1 MTNRLFLL
9 LSLCFLF
16 CTSAVASTS
25 LLTGQW
31 HYVDKDVEASFLCN
45 PLDAKQLNTID
56 SVPLTGGHIAFVSAF
71 TVDDNIR
78 QVLDFKNTGSIGRF
92 KHSIYDQKNR
102 LVFQAHGG
110 TQSSEHNPFFLR
122 HGRDIHLAPGTYTLV
137 SEIISPYLIGTPE
150 PFISEL
156 KAYQKNIKLGNAIT
170 LMCFGIFFGLGVYY
184 AFLFAFRGH
193 TTDFLYSI
201 FILCNLLYSSSA
213 LLTFNDVFGVH
224 FFYLGSFPILF
235 SNIAYIFF
243 VNALLNI
250 NINTNPVLYRLGM
263 TCVVILAASVPFA
276 FIWPNYSMEIARHGV
291 SVFLTYGLVCAIIQT
306 IKGNK
311 IAPRYL
317 FAISAFFIL
326 GILAITLDTTSE
338 HSNLFVEHVGTIA
351 ITFEV
356 VLLALVLSY
365 QVAKLKE
372 DNVKAYSTLEK
383 AQEVANM
390 DALTKIPNRR
400 AFMQAV
406 QELPQ
411 EGSLSIVDLDN
422 LKYYNDHF
430 GHQHGD
436 RLLSQFVETFSNHL
450 IDNSQ
455 LFRLGGDEFAIL
467 SPVGDVSALKGC
479 LHDAAV
485 EMKQHGFDDFSA
497 SMGMAFSSEIN
508 DVSQLIHLA
517 DMRMYE
523 SKRANKNALAIYE

>member
-1 MTNRLFLL
+1 MTNRLFFI

-31 HYVDKDVEASFLCN
+31 HYVDKDVEIGFLSN
-45 PLDAKQLNTID
+45 PLDAKQLGTLD
-56 SVPLTGGHIAFVSAF
+56 SVPLTGGHLVFVSAF
-71 TVDDNIR
+71 TIDNDVRRVI
-78 QVLDFKNTGSIGRF
+78 DFKNTGSIGRF
-92 KHSIYDQKNR
+92 KHSIYNQKNR
-102 LVFQAHGG
+102 LIFQAHGG
-110 TQSSEHNPFFLR
+110 SQSSEHNPFFLR
-122 HGRDIHLAPGTYTLV
+122 HGRDIHLSPGTYTLV

-156 KAYQKNIKLGNAIT
+156 KAYQKSIKPGNAIT
-170 LMCFGIFFGLGVYY
+170 LICLGVFFGLGVYY
-184 AFLFAFRGH
+184 AFLFSFRGH

-201 FILCNLLYSSSA
+201 FIFCNLLYSSSA
-213 LLTFNDVFGVH
+213 LLALNDVFGIRT
-224 FFYLGSFPILF
+224 FYFGSFPILF

-243 VNALLNI
+243 VNALLSI

-263 TCVVILAASVPFA
+263 GCVAVLAASIPFA
-276 FIWPNYSMEIARHGV
+276 VIWPNYSMEIVRHGV
-291 SVFLTYGLVCAIIQT
+291 SVFLTYGLVCAVTQT

-311 IAPRYL
+311 IASRYL

-338 HSNLFVEHVGTIA
+338 NSSLFVEHVGTIA

-372 DNVKAYSTLEK
+372 ENVKAYSTLEK
-383 AQEVANM
+383 AQEVANI

-400 AFMQAV
+400 AFMQSV

-411 EGSLSIVDLDN
+411 DGSLSIIDLDN

-436 RLLSQFVETFSNHL
+436 RLLSQFVESFSEHL
-450 IDNSQ
+450 IDNSR

-467 SPVGDVSALKGC
+467 SPVGDVRALERC
-479 LHDAAV
+479 LYDTSVA
-485 EMKQHGFDDFSA
+485 MKQHGFDDFSA
-497 SMGMAFSSEIN
+497 SMGTAFSSEIN

-523 SKRANKNALAIYE
+523 SKRSNKNALATHE